1 MKHLMKTNKLLLF
14 TLSTGVLG
22 FFLRL
27 WLYNSIDDR
36 GLLAGNH
43 IAGTLGFILA
53 VLVFAALAFFAFSL
67 SGTRDY
73 SHLFP
78 SSPILFA
85 GNIVV
90 AAGLAIN
97 SIIELFADFQGI
109 TLVCSLLGLA
119 AAASLVYGALCR
131 HRRQQPSMLF
141 HGIFTVYLMLHAV
154 LLYRHWSIQ
163 SQLQAYFFPLM
174 ASIFAILA
182 AYHRTALDARMGN
195 RKNYVFFNQAALFCS
210 IISLLSSQWL
220 FYACIAL
227 WCSANLGTL
236 RSAKKP
242 LMKNKNTMLLPEDV
256 LLCICTLE
264 EAGFDA
270 YVVGGCVRDSILGI
284 HPQDYDLCTNAT
296 PEEIIHVFGDFNLVR
311 NGEKHGTIGVVI
323 NSNVYEITTFRT
335 EGSYTDGRHPDYV
348 AFVPDI
354 KEDLRR
360 RDFTINAI
368 AYAPGKGFIDPW
380 GGRRDLRQQ
389 ILRAVGDPESRF
401 TEDSLRILR
410 GVRFAVRFDLA
421 IEPETFAAMQRLS
434 PQMDRL
440 ARERIYDELCKLLPL
455 VKAKDILLYQAI
467 LTNVIPELADT
478 VDFCQ
483 KSPHHAYDV
492 YTHTAYVVE
501 SCPRELSLRWA
512 ALLHD
517 IGKVP
522 TFTLDENGRGHF
534 YGHAKVSAQMAE
546 DILRRL
552 RAPNALREKVVFLI
566 ENHMLELEPDK
577 KLLRHRLGQCGNQY
591 LFALLALQRAD
602 ATSKGMDDPVTWAHF
617 EKIDDLLEEILAEKS
632 CLTAKDLEINGRDIL
647 SLGYTP
653 GPHIGNCMSFLLNQV
668 QSEAIP
674 NQKEDLLAAAEIFL
688 KKEY

>member
-1 MKHLMKTNKLLLF
+1 MKHPIKTIRLLPF
-14 TLSTGVLG
+14 TLSAGVIG
-22 FFLRL
+22 IFLRL
-27 WLYNSIDDR
+27 WLYSSTDDK
-36 GLLAGNH
+36 GLLSSTH
-43 IAGTLGFILA
+43 PAGTLCLVLA
-53 VLVFAALAFFAFSL
+53 ALVFAALAFFAFTL
-67 SGTRDY
+67 SNAKEY

-78 SSPILFA
+78 SSPVLFA
-85 GNIVV
+85 GNVL
-90 AAGLAIN
+90 AAVGLAAN
-97 SIIELFADFQGI
+97 SVVELFTDFQGI
-109 TLVCSLLGLA
+109 TLVCSIIGLA
-119 AAASLVYGALCR
+119 AAASIVYGALCR
-131 HRRQQPSMLF
+131 HKRQQPSLLF

-154 LLYRHWSIQ
+154 ILYRHWSIQ
-163 SQLQAYFFPLM
+163 AQLLTYFFPLM
-174 ASIFAILA
+174 ASVFAILA
-182 AYHRTALDARMGN
+182 AYHRTALDARSGS
-195 RKNYVFFNQAALFCS
+195 RKSYVFFNQAALFCS
-210 IISLLSSQWL
+210 VVSVLSSQWL
-220 FYACIAL
+220 FFACIAL
-227 WCSANLGTL
+227 WCSVNLCTL
-236 RSAKKP
+236 RPAKRP
-242 LMKNKNTMLLPEDV
+242 LMKNKNTMFLPEDV
-256 LLCICTLE
+256 LLCIRTLE
-264 EAGFDA
+264 DAGFDA
-270 YVVGGCVRDSILGI
+270 YVVGGCVRDSLLGI
-284 HPQDYDLCTNAT
+284 PPHDYDLCTSAT
-296 PEEIIHVFGDFNLVR
+296 PDEIAHVFGDYNLVR

-323 NSNVYEITTFRT
+323 SGNVYEITTFRT

-360 RDFTINAI
+360 RDFTVNAI

-410 GVRFAVRFDLA
+410 GVRFAVRFDLT
-421 IEPETFAAMQRLS
+421 IEEETFAAMERMAF
-434 PQMDRL
+434 QMERL
-440 ARERIYDELCKLLPL
+440 ARERVFDELCKLLPL
-455 VKAKDILLYQAI
+455 VKAKDLLLYAPI
-467 LTNVIPELADT
+467 LTCVIPELAST
-478 VDFCQ
+478 VGFSQ
-483 KSPHHAYDV
+483 HSPHHLYDV

-501 SCPRELSLRWA
+501 SCPRELALRWA

-517 IGKVP
+517 VGKVP
-522 TFTLDENGRGHF
+522 TFTIDENGRGHF

-647 SLGYTP
+647 SLGYAP
-653 GPHIGNCMSFLLNQV
+653 GPQIGNCMTFLLNQV

-674 NQKEDLLAAAEIFL
+674 NQKEALLAAAEIFL